1 MKSIHKQAE
10 TSKNS
15 SVKTES
21 STMEPSARDGSNE
34 KCSDEPSTTS
44 DEQTKNSGHIITLK
58 STKDNYDPSTMNFN
72 SEYYSDSEFSDED
85 DIDVPP
91 MPKPNSPSAPY
102 FDGTEVDEFV
112 NHMKKLAIKSNIGT
126 KKLAK
131 IIPNYCSKTIATS
144 IRTSLFYKLSKWNS
158 LKNYM
163 INTYQETDEPEV
175 SKDSLKEV
183 LSANWNKKTAQGLSR
198 NYKDLANY
206 LIKRKLMSEDESVES
221 LMEVLPNKNLE
232 AGYLAQGERIYSN
245 VWVSLDEAI
254 VRIQRQYQNLKQSDK
269 VQKTIPIS
277 SSEESKEIPQK
288 KPVIAAVDNES
299 LPEKIKINEN
309 KKSFH
314 CIYCDDTKHSRR
326 ECMDLKEDHKKGKIT
341 IDWNGSISLPNG
353 APLRANFGNGGMKI
367 KVNEYFNEQKNI
379 KIGICEFIEG
389 PEYSESKIEEFD
401 ILGNKHVLDP
411 LESDKI
417 KVKKEGND
425 SLQQKSTKAKLNI
438 NKNSEI
444 DEILDKLIDT
454 KVCISLR
461 NWAQTNPIIK
471 SILYKKLS
479 TKEDKLSTNENG
491 YINELTLDEKLTTA
505 ERMISSNVVS
515 VDGTINDVKVKV
527 TIDTGAMMNLISKDT
542 LKLIENSG
550 GKLNQR
556 AANYMLKG
564 LYGDGKKANLELPD
578 CQVTLGTANTSAHLI
593 VSDSESFQILLGM
606 PWYREARVSAEIPK
620 SDYIEFEIDDLK
632 ENSRKKFLGFF
643 DNRTG
648 KNEINIG
655 TLRGETLNEVLGE
668 RVNEGLNI
676 KEQILEANTLYKSV
690 KIKVKP
696 ANEKLPIEFS
706 ESPGI
711 KWNDKSKN
719 NARTKIEDETFLSK
733 INLDKGNLSK
743 EEIDYFIE
751 RLYPIKD
758 VFATNDAEM
767 GLLKSNLKDE
777 TLVFPGVRRFIFE
790 HIEDVFQILTDI
802 LEAGL
807 TISATK
813 SKFGMPY
820 IDVVGFRCDFSGRRP
835 LSKNIEKTLNWSRPK
850 NLKEARGFVALAGYY
865 RNFMPNFSIITDPLY
880 ELTRKGNKFRWGAEQ
895 EESFNMIKE
904 MLNSNPILRKI
915 NPRNP
920 LVLTIDASPIGA
932 GGVLGQD
939 DEDGRYACRY
949 ESMLFNQTERK
960 KKIAETPKRILRT
973 AREKLEVLNELH
985 SGTTGG
991 HRSKDYVFNLLR
1003 NRYFWKKMYRDCEDF
1018 VKTCGICQFRNGQR
1032 LQEKIKPTLDS
1043 NLFEIWS
1050 VDCIVMPV
1058 SSKGNKILIVSRDDL
1073 SGWTEAAAIP
1083 TNDSKNVSEFL
1094 FNNIIC
1100 RYGCIPSFRGD
1111 RGELNFKEVKKFIQ
1125 SYGITVRLT
1134 SSYHPQANGM
1144 IEKGHQ
1150 TIVNTLAKYSQ
1161 ENNSD
1166 WEEKLNIILWAE
1178 RITVKRSTGYSPYEI
1193 VFGQSCILPVEYN
1206 YKSWRTIPWSEKMSS
1221 EELLLNRVKQ
1231 LEQKPELIENAI
1243 KNLNKTRLESKRYFE
1258 SRHRIRQRSIEEGKL
1273 VLLHDSSLLKSNK
1286 NKLHNRWRGPFKVI
1300 EVRENDS
1307 YILSELDGAILRHP
1321 QPGNRIKEFYTREF
1335 SETTGDRCRSVES
1348 DEELP
1353 FSSDSILLV
1362 SSTF

>member
-1 MKSIHKQAE
+1 MMKSIHKQAE

-21 STMEPSARDGSNE
+21 STLEPSARDGSNE
-34 KCSDEPSTTS
+34 KSSDDPSKIS
-44 DEQTKNSGHIITLK
+44 DEQTKDSGHIITQMA
-58 STKDNYDPSTMNFN
+58 TKDTYDPNTMNFN

-85 DIDVPP
+85 EIDVPP

-112 NHMKKLAIKSNIGT
+112 NQMKKLAMKSNIGT

-163 INTYQETDEPEV
+163 INTYQETEEPEV

-183 LSANWNKKTAQGLSR
+183 LLANWNKKTAQGLSR

-221 LMEVLPNKNLE
+221 LMEFLPNKNLE

-245 VWVSLDEAI
+245 VWVSLEEAI
-254 VRIQRQYQNLKQSDK
+254 VRIQRQYQNLKQSEK
-269 VQKTIPIS
+269 VQKTIPIIS
-277 SSEESKEIPQK
+277 TEETKEIPQK
-288 KPVIAAVDNES
+288 KPVIAAVDNGS

-309 KKSFH
+309 KKPFH

-389 PEYSESKIEEFD
+389 PEYSEAKIEEFD

-425 SLQQKSTKAKLNI
+425 SLQQRSTKAKLNI

-479 TKEDKLSTNENG
+479 SKEDKLSNKENG
-491 YINELTLDEKLTTA
+491 YINELILDEKLTAA

-515 VDGTINDVKVKV
+515 VDGTINNVKVKV
-527 TIDTGAMMNLISKDT
+527 NIDTGAMMNLISKNT
-542 LKLIENSG
+542 LKMIENSG

-648 KNEINIG
+648 KNEIKIG

-719 NARTKIEDETFLSK
+719 NSRTKIEDEKFLSK
-733 INLDKGNLSK
+733 INLDKENLSK

-767 GLLKSNLKDE
+767 GLLKSNVEEPHKDE

-880 ELTRKGNKFRWGAEQ
+880 ELTRKGNTFRWGAEQ

-920 LVLTIDASPIGA
+920 LFLTVDASPIGA

-960 KKIAETPKRILRT
+960 KKITETPKRVLRT

-1050 VDCIVMPV
+1050 VDCIVMPM
-1058 SSKGNKILIVSRDDL
+1058 SRKGNKILIVSRDDL

-1111 RGELNFKEVKKFIQ
+1111 RGELNFKENQKDILKVDTE
-1125 SYGITVRLT
+1125 SE
-1134 SSYHPQANGM
+1134 NG
-1144 IEKGHQ
+1144 
-1150 TIVNTLAKYSQ
+1150 
-1161 ENNSD
+1161 
-1166 WEEKLNIILWAE
+1166 
-1178 RITVKRSTGYSPYEI
+1178 
-1193 VFGQSCILPVEYN
+1193 
-1206 YKSWRTIPWSEKMSS
+1206 
-1221 EELLLNRVKQ
+1221 
-1231 LEQKPELIENAI
+1231 
-1243 KNLNKTRLESKRYFE
+1243 
-1258 SRHRIRQRSIEEGKL
+1258 
-1273 VLLHDSSLLKSNK
+1273 SNK

-1300 EVRENDS
+1300 EVRDNDS